1 MLKAIRMAIKY
12 KHLIPELVGLVELIY
27 ATGKDGKITKQER
40 GKLISEFMV
49 FAKKVKTDS
58 K

>member
-1 MLKAIRMAIKY
+1 MAIKY
-12 KHLIPELVGLVELIY
+12 KHLIPELIGLVELIY

>member
-1 MLKAIRMAIKY
+1 MAIKY

-40 GKLISEFMV
+40 GKLISEFMR
-49 FAKKVKTDS
+49 FAKKVKTGS
-58 K
+58 E

>member
-27 ATGKDGKITKQER
+27 ATGKEGKITKQER
-40 GKLISEFMV
+40 GKLISEFMR
-49 FAKKVKTDS
+49 FAKKVKTGS
-58 K
+58 E